1 MTKSSVHKRL
11 VDQLGL
17 SFKPIESVS
26 RSITLKN
33 EQEILLNRKLFL
45 QAIGDLDVKDFI
57 VCGVSKFTGNLLIE
71 SAWLPK

>member
-26 RSITLKN
+26 RSITIKN
-33 EQEILLNRKLFL
+33 EQEILLSRKLFL
-45 QAIGDLDVKDFI
+45 QAIGDFDVKDFL
-57 VCGVSKFTGNLLIE
+57 VCGVSKFTGNLPIE